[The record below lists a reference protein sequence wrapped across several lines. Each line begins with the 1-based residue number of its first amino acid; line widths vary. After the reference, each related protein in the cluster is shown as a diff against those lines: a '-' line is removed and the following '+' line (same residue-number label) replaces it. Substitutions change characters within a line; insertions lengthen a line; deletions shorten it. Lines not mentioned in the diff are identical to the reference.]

1 MSWREAALLESLSP
15 LSVTRASCLTQPPFV
30 LAVPPNYLESKAC
43 APPDRASAT
52 LCRLSSDV
60 YRTVLSVIVNFYF
73 DKGEVSTIPGQL
85 HPLRVQFT
93 FPLLIFIIISSL
105 VVKCNNNSIEHF
117 RIYSVIFGVVLQ
129 EQIFFHRRPNPRFDP
144 R

>member
-15 LSVTRASCLTQPPFV
+15 LPVTRASCLTQPPFV
-30 LAVPPNYLESKAC
+30 LADPPNSLKSKAC

-73 DKGEVSTIPGQL
+73 DKGEVSTIPDQL
-85 HPLRVQFT
+85 HPPRVQF
-93 FPLLIFIIISSL
+93 
-105 VVKCNNNSIEHF
+105 
-117 RIYSVIFGVVLQ
+117 
-129 EQIFFHRRPNPRFDP
+129 
-144 R
+144 